1 MVYHVALSLET
12 TSLYADEGIIIC
24 YALIGQDGVMLA
36 NAAAT
41 AEEEKNLLKQ
51 MIRDLWNLNGLHP
64 SLRIITYNGYNF
76 DYPMIITRLLALGM
90 HDEVARFKKN
100 FDMRSK
106 HLDLY
111 SVIRNNILIKSR
123 KLEDI
128 CKYFGIGY
136 DILCNIDF
144 NVKSPLKQLRLQSIH
159 DAKETLELWEKG
171 EVEILKKRCA
181 AHAEVLH
188 KIRRKLVDLS
198 ILESG

>member
-1 MVYHVALSLET
+1 MPSAIPRILRTDVSRCEEFQIPKQLTRFAHE
-12 TSLYADEGIIIC
+12 YAE
-24 YALIGQDGVMLA
+24 A
-36 NAAAT
+36 
-41 AEEEKNLLKQ
+41 EKNLLKQ

-64 SLRIITYNGYNF
+64 ALRIITYNGYNF
-76 DYPMIITRLLALGM
+76 DYPMIITRLLALEM
-90 HDEVARFKKN
+90 YDEVARFKKN

-136 DILCNIDF
+136 E
-144 NVKSPLKQLRLQSIH
+144 R
-159 DAKETLELWEKG
+159 DAKETLELCEKG
-171 EVEILKKRCA
+171 EAEILKKRCA

-188 KIRRKLVDLS
+188 KIRRKLIDLN